1 MQGQEIDR
9 NRIGMHVQSREFK
22 NTGFLPIWVFGSQEL
37 ADHRNAKKHG
47 EIKSNHKKMYG
58 YNAIMLLSLSLVL
71 DEQEY
76 EKEEKWKL
84 EFLRFFFQGDT
95 KGTNPIVFLC
105 SIPLNQMHE
114 QQYHRKLSY
123 SYVFPSLF
131 LQPLANL
138 VGRLEQA
145 KACPRNIL

>member
-1 MQGQEIDR
+1 MISANLGVWFK
-9 NRIGMHVQSREFK
+9 RIGR
-22 NTGFLPIWVFGSQEL
+22 SQ
-37 ADHRNAKKHG
+37 DAKKHG

-71 DEQEY
+71 DESEY

-105 SIPLNQMHE
+105 SIPLHQIHE
-114 QQYHRKLSY
+114 K
-123 SYVFPSLF
+123 
-131 LQPLANL
+131 
-138 VGRLEQA
+138 
-145 KACPRNIL
+145 